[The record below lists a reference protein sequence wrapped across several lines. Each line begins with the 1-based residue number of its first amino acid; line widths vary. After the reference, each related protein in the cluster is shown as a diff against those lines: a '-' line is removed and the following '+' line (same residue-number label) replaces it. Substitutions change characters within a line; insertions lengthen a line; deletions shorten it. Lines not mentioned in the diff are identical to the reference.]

1 MRPRGTGCF
10 DGNLPPYDSCISIP
24 LHGARRAMAAALPLP
39 PAGQRR
45 HFRGISARP
54 GPACAVIVGLPPS
67 AQKQKRK
74 AKEKAHDAPRRKQEK
89 TNCRPP
95 RPPTPPSPPGRLPT
109 PFQPP
114 RCPPP
119 PPQGRLGLLS
129 REPPGPWPLAPFVAG
144 MVTSTPLLPA
154 APPSSPCTRPPARR
168 EVPGSLRTSPSHVD
182 TGGPF
187 PSGTPRQGTGGRL

>member
-1 MRPRGTGCF
+1 MTREWGYTHTWGGPLLHVDVLTSRLEPWPVHTFPARRSPLEFVCLF
-10 DGNLPPYDSCISIP
+10 DSCISIP
-24 LHGARRAMAAALPLP
+24 LHGAQRAMAAALPLP

-54 GPACAVIVGLPPS
+54 GPACVVIVGLPPS

-74 AKEKAHDAPRRKQEK
+74 AKEKAHDAPRRKQKK

-114 RCPPP
+114 RCP
-119 PPQGRLGLLS
+119 S
-129 REPPGPWPLAPFVAG
+129 NTAV
-144 MVTSTPLLPA
+144 S
-154 APPSSPCTRPPARR
+154 
-168 EVPGSLRTSPSHVD
+168 
-182 TGGPF
+182 
-187 PSGTPRQGTGGRL
+187 GGRKISY

>member
-1 MRPRGTGCF
+1 MLSTPPLSLRKLWKGIGKAHGWGHPRAPAGKWLWKEKSTEAVLFCF
-10 DGNLPPYDSCISIP
+10 DSCISIP
-24 LHGARRAMAAALPLP
+24 LHGARRAMAAALPLL

-74 AKEKAHDAPRRKQEK
+74 AKEKAHDAPRRKQKK

-114 RCPPP
+114 RCP
-119 PPQGRLGLLS
+119 S
-129 REPPGPWPLAPFVAG
+129 NTAV
-144 MVTSTPLLPA
+144 S
-154 APPSSPCTRPPARR
+154 
-168 EVPGSLRTSPSHVD
+168 
-182 TGGPF
+182 
-187 PSGTPRQGTGGRL
+187 GGRKISY